1 MKKPKI
7 KISIAG
13 AISLAILY
21 ILNGKEIFITMI
33 LCSLIHE
40 LGHLFTML
48 LLKVS
53 PTEITVGFFNF
64 NIQYNKLKTKYRDDI
79 LISVSGIIF
88 NLITAIIAFRLC
100 IETYFY
106 VSIALAIINA
116 LPINGIDGGNILE
129 SIKLMLSFRK
139 SEKLDNSCFENEL
152 KKGDLCFKRDILEK
166 ADLCIN
172 GDRLEKADLSFCQNM
187 DIDVLNNEK
196 ILYDRKVRLYNK
208 IFAPAFICFIVL
220 ISGFNLSVVFSFNII
235 HSQYSNNKK

>member
-1 MKKPKI
+1 MLFYNFGKMKGGGELKKPKI

-40 LGHLFTML
+40 IGHLLTML
-48 LLKVS
+48 LLRIS

-88 NLITAIIAFRLC
+88 NLITAFIAFRLC
-100 IETYFY
+100 FETVFY
-106 VSIALAIINA
+106 VSVALAIVNA

-129 SIKLMLSFRK
+129 SIKLMLSY
-139 SEKLDNSCFENEL
+139 
-152 KKGDLCFKRDILEK
+152 KKRGEIKNNDLCFKNGDGLEK
-166 ADLCIN
+166 IDSSLCRN
-172 GDRLEKADLSFCQNM
+172 
-187 DIDVLNNEK
+187 IDNNILQSIENDEK

-208 IFAPAFICFIVL
+208 IFAPAFICFVVL
-220 ISGFNLSVVFSFNII
+220 ISGFNLSVVFSCVSAVIC
-235 HSQYSNNKK
+235 KTVD

>member
-1 MKKPKI
+1 VKKPKI

-13 AISLAILY
+13 VISLAILY

-88 NLITAIIAFRLC
+88 NLITAIVAFRLC
-100 IETYFY
+100 IETVFY

-139 SEKLDNSCFENEL
+139 SEKLDNNSCFENESE
-152 KKGDLCFKRDILEK
+152 KG
-166 ADLCIN
+166 DLCIN
-172 GDRLEKADLSFCQNM
+172 GDRLEKADSSFCQNM
-187 DIDVLNNEK
+187 DNDIDVLNNEK

-208 IFAPAFICFIVL
+208 IFAPAFICFVVL
-220 ISGFNLSVVFSFNII
+220 ISGFNLSVVFSCVSAVICKTI
-235 HSQYSNNKK
+235 D